1 MPDSTPKPETETN
14 NTTQTKPET
23 KPDGELTDE
32 DLKKVSGG
40 SRLSDLLQSPS
51 SAANEALKGIFG
63 S

>member
-14 NTTQTKPET
+14 SKTETGPET
-23 KPDGELTDE
+23 RPEGELTE
-32 DLKKVSGG
+32 EELSKVSGG
-40 SRLSDLLQSPS
+40 SRLADLLQSPS

>member
-1 MPDSTPKPETETN
+1 MPDSTPNPETETN
-14 NTTQTKPET
+14 KKTETKPET

-40 SRLSDLLQSPS
+40 SRLADLLQSPS
-51 SAANEALKGIFG
+51 SAANEGLKGIFG